1 MQIMKIYMRWKE
13 NKQNLIKWMEDRIA
27 RVSQLAAQNN
37 GICGNTEGWW
47 PVIWYDHPEL
57 DWRFTKEAADICV
70 DLALKYNNYKFL
82 FSSNFTHP
90 QFKEYG
96 KM

>member
-37 GICGNTEGWW
+37 GICGNTEGW
-47 PVIWYDHPEL
+47 
-57 DWRFTKEAADICV
+57 
-70 DLALKYNNYKFL
+70 
-82 FSSNFTHP
+82 
-90 QFKEYG
+90 
-96 KM
+96 